1 MYSFEK
7 QRIISG
13 KDPDRLNVRVNR
25 RKEAL
30 QKLADYLRKERGYS
44 EKKIKKLISESFV
57 EKVDCIEK
65 ANCSNNDDCNE
76 ISFQ

>member
-13 KDPDRLNVRVNR
+13 KDPDRLNVRANR

-30 QKLADYLRKERGYS
+30 QKLVEYLRNEKGYS
-44 EKKIKKLISESFV
+44 EKKIKKFISKSFV
-57 EKVDCIEK
+57 EEADCIEK
-65 ANCSNNDDCNE
+65 ANCSNP
-76 ISFQ
+76 